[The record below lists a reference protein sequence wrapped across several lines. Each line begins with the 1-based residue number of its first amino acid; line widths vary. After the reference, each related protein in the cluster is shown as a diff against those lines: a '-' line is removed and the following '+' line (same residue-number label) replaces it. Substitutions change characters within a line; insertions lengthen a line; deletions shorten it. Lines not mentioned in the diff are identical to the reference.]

1 MSQLVTVK
9 ELAELLQF
17 LPSWIYERTR
27 QGPRAIPFI
36 RVGKYIRFDAHE
48 VIEFFKAKG
57 QSRALSALLVCTF
70 FLFFLAGV
78 CFTGQASVASLASVA
93 SHSVV
98 DGDNSQFQPGLF
110 AIRAYQRFI
119 SPLLGPRC
127 NFRPSCSRYAAE
139 AIQKY
144 GIVKGS
150 IMAADRLTRCHYC
163 AGLYYRRSKG
173 LLEDP
178 VADNV
183 LSGNSDHRK

>member
-1 MSQLVTVK
+1 MDTRPHALWPCAMAA
-9 ELAELLQF
+9 LCLL
-17 LPSWIYERTR
+17 
-27 QGPRAIPFI
+27 
-36 RVGKYIRFDAHE
+36 
-48 VIEFFKAKG
+48 
-57 QSRALSALLVCTF
+57 
-70 FLFFLAGV
+70 LAGV
-78 CFTGQASVASLASVA
+78 CFAGQAPVASPADAVLHSVADSN
-93 SHSVV
+93 
-98 DGDNSQFQPGLF
+98 DSQFQLGLF
-110 AIRAYQRFI
+110 AIHAYQRFV

-178 VADNV
+178 MADN
-183 LSGNSDHRK
+183 LLTDNRK

>member
-1 MSQLVTVK
+1 MSLPKPFPTEVCGTP
-9 ELAELLQF
+9 LAF
-17 LPSWIYERTR
+17 T
-27 QGPRAIPFI
+27 
-36 RVGKYIRFDAHE
+36 
-48 VIEFFKAKG
+48 
-57 QSRALSALLVCTF
+57 SRALSLLLVCTF
-70 FLFFLAGV
+70 FLFFLAGA
-78 CFTGQASVASLASVA
+78 CFAGQASVASPASVA
-93 SHSVV
+93 PHSAA
-98 DGDNSQFQPGLF
+98 DGNDSQFQPGLF

-139 AIQKY
+139 VIQKY

-178 VADNV
+178 VADN
-183 LSGNSDHRK
+183 LLTNDRK